1 MGTLLISILAA
12 IGFLFVGWW
21 IGGKLKEVKLSKKID
36 MAKDLV
42 ESIGDK
48 MGEEASEVIDK
59 VKKLMK

>member
-12 IGFLFVGWW
+12 IGFLSVGWW
-21 IGGKLKEVKLSKKID
+21 IGGKLKEVKLSKI
-36 MAKDLV
+36 V

>member
-21 IGGKLKEVKLSKKID
+21 IGGKLKEVKLSKI
-36 MAKDLV
+36 V

>member
-12 IGFLFVGWW
+12 IGFLSVGWW
-21 IGGKLKEVKLSKKID
+21 IGGKLKEVKLSKI
-36 MAKDLV
+36 V

-48 MGEEASEVIDK
+48 MSEEASEVIDK